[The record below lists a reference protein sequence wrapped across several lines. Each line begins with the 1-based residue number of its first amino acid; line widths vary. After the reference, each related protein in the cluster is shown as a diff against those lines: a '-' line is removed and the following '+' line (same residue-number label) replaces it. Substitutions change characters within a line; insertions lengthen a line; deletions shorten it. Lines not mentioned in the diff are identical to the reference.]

1 MVSRMTS
8 KQIKIVTFG
17 IMLSLFM
24 AAIEGTVIAT
34 AMPTIIAELGGLK
47 HYSWVFSAY
56 MLTATT
62 MVPLYGKLSD
72 VYGRRPI
79 YFISMAFFLIGSM
92 LSGLSATMGQL
103 IAFRALQGVGAGGLM
118 PLAFIMIGDMFSF
131 EQRARMQGLFSGVWG
146 VASIIGPLL
155 GGFLVDQISWHWV
168 FFVNVAPGLLAAL
181 LVGSAWRE
189 HVHKPAGAGRPAID
203 YAGTI
208 LLTAA
213 VVALLLSL
221 FQFGTPRGVLLFV
234 AAVALFVALFFVE
247 RRAQDPVLPLTLYRQ
262 RLFAVTTAQGL
273 LASWAMFGSTNF
285 VPLFGQAVLGVSATL
300 AGAALTPMSLSWTA
314 ASIIGSRLLLRLDY
328 RTIAL
333 AGMASLIAGSL
344 WMAHLTATATSA
356 AALLPVMASLGLM
369 GVGMGLS
376 LPAFLIAVQNTVP
389 REMLGAATAGVQFS
403 REIGGAV
410 GVSIMGALLTAG
422 LTANLAAAGVEVSS
436 VALDE
441 LISLGPDSVA
451 TNTLDLAARN
461 ALGSAIHLVFLAA
474 LVVAVLAFAVTVLA
488 PRGRIAQRGQEV
500 SASTAE
506 VSGSAAEVTG
516 SAGGLELP
524 AGG

>member
-189 HVHKPAGAGRPAID
+189 RIHKPAGAGRPAID

-221 FQFGTPRGVLLFV
+221 FQFGTLRGVLLFI
-234 AAVALFVALFFVE
+234 AAVILFVALLFVE
-247 RRAQDPVLPLTLYRQ
+247 RRAEDPVLPLALYRQ

-273 LASWAMFGSTNF
+273 FASWAMFGSTNF
-285 VPLFGQAVLGVSATL
+285 VPLFGQAVLGVSAIL
-300 AGAALTPMSLSWTA
+300 VV
-314 ASIIGSRLLLRLDY
+314 IVRSRRGGRLGRLQGIDLDIRLGQGLVGLLQ
-328 RTIAL
+328 
-333 AGMASLIAGSL
+333 
-344 WMAHLTATATSA
+344 
-356 AALLPVMASLGLM
+356 LGL
-369 GVGMGLS
+369 
-376 LPAFLIAVQNTVP
+376 
-389 REMLGAATAGVQFS
+389 
-403 REIGGAV
+403 IGGND
-410 GVSIMGALLTAG
+410 GVTRGRGGQRRDG
-422 LTANLAAAGVEVSS
+422 LTAIGAGDDGCRL
-436 VALDE
+436 VA
-441 LISLGPDSVA
+441 G
-451 TNTLDLAARN
+451 
-461 ALGSAIHLVFLAA
+461 
-474 LVVAVLAFAVTVLA
+474 
-488 PRGRIAQRGQEV
+488 RGRQRIA
-500 SASTAE
+500 
-506 VSGSAAEVTG
+506 
-516 SAGGLELP
+516 
-524 AGG
+524 